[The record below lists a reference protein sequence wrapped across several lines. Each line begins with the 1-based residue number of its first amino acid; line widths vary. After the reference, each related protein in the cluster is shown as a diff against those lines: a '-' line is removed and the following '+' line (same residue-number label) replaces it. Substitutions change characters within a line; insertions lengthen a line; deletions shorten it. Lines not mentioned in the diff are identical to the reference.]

1 MIDAERTQH
10 LEKQL
15 AKLDDAP
22 EPRIREKIDLLN
34 DLAWHLADTDT
45 KRSLTLGESAY
56 RLAESSGGNGSPYKE
71 GMAYSLRTQG
81 YLNQRHGNH
90 STGLVQLMKAK
101 EIFESLG
108 IIDGLPDV
116 YDGIAGIYFQ
126 VGSFPNALTYTYRQ
140 LDAAV
145 QVGDKRLIANAYN
158 NLAVIY
164 IESEDYEQGEVT
176 RDKCLKLAIE
186 SGHTRVECISYINIA
201 EVRLR
206 TDRYQQALEFALR
219 SLDLSREA
227 GFELFEIYALDIL
240 GKTYLRLGE
249 TDRGLKILESVL
261 ALSRTID
268 AKPSECMVLLS
279 LGNTYLEMQEPDR
292 AVEWLEQSLNVA
304 QTINASVEVY
314 KTYRALSK
322 AYEQKGD
329 YWNALAYYKQYQAI
343 RGQVLS
349 NVETLRTNILEITH
363 QTEAAK
369 KEAEIERFR
378 AIELEREVEERT
390 AELSSSIVKLEK
402 EVAKR
407 KQAEAEIQQM
417 VELLEERVA
426 ERSREL
432 AALYD
437 MTLLYAGAQ
446 DLTDILEPAL
456 RHICRSVGGDAIAV
470 HVVTADEEQLQLVAQ
485 DSIDDW
491 REMQRVRLPSEFV
504 TWLKAAEAPIM
515 LVNGKPEHSFLPA
528 EIVPSNY
535 ATYIGL
541 PLRLQS
547 GVIGMLGVYRDQ
559 PRPFNVNAVSLLI
572 MMAEQLSII
581 VQNHRLQDQA
591 QQITR
596 SLERQ
601 RLSREMHDSIAQHI
615 YSLHLF
621 ARAGQDA
628 LADGDPSQ
636 ANRHLQQLDKN
647 ALIALREMRLLLYQL
662 GPSALESHTLAG
674 AIEERFAHVE
684 RRLGI
689 EAAVKAAEMPD
700 LPEAVEED
708 LYYMITEALNN
719 ALKHAAA
726 SRVDVYFEF
735 KDGRMMISVRDNGK
749 GFDSSQPSVGLGLEN
764 LCKRATQIEGLV
776 ELETEPGQGT
786 TIRISLV
793 TE

>member
-1 MIDAERTQH
+1 MTDVERIQH

-15 AKLDDAP
+15 AELDDAP
-22 EPRIREKIDLLN
+22 EARIREKIDLIN
-34 DLAWHLADTDT
+34 DLAWLLADTDT
-45 KRSLTLGESAY
+45 KRSLTLSETSY
-56 RLAESSGGNGSPYKE
+56 RLAESGGGNGSLYKE

-81 YLNQRHGNH
+81 YLNQRLGNH

-101 EIFESLG
+101 ETLESLG

-126 VGSFPNALTYTYRQ
+126 VGSFPNALTYVYRQ

-164 IESEDYEQGEVT
+164 IESEDYEQGEAT
-176 RDKCLKLAIE
+176 RDLCLKLAIE
-186 SGHTRVECISYINIA
+186 SGHTRIECLSYINIA

-206 TDRYQQALEFALR
+206 TGKYQQALEFGSRGLN
-219 SLDLSREA
+219 LSREA
-227 GFELFEIYALDIL
+227 GFELFEIYSLDIL
-240 GKTYLRLGE
+240 GKTYLKLGE
-249 TDRGLKILESVL
+249 TNKGLKSLESVL
-261 ALSRTID
+261 ALSRKID

-279 LGNTYLEMQEPDR
+279 LGEALLEMQEPDL
-292 AVEWLEQSLNVA
+292 AVKWLEQSLSVA

-314 KTYRALSK
+314 KTYKAISK
-322 AYEQKGD
+322 AYEQKGNYSD
-329 YWNALAYYKQYQAI
+329 ALAHYKQYHAI
-343 RGQVLS
+343 RGQILS
-349 NVETLRTNILEITH
+349 NVETLRTNILEITYK
-363 QTEAAK
+363 TEAAK
-369 KEAEIERFR
+369 KEAEFERFR
-378 AIELEREVEERT
+378 AIELEREVKDRT

-402 EVAKR
+402 EIAKR

-417 VELLEERVA
+417 VEMLEQRVA
-426 ERSREL
+426 DRSQEL
-432 AALYD
+432 ASLYD
-437 MTLLYAGAQ
+437 MTLLYTGAQ
-446 DLTDILEPAL
+446 DLTGVLEPAL

-470 HVVTADEEQLQLVAQ
+470 HVLTTDEERLQLVAQ
-485 DSIDDW
+485 DSING
-491 REMQRVRLPSEFV
+491 REGMQQVSLSSEFV
-504 TWLKAAEAPIM
+504 NWLKTAEAPVM
-515 LVNGKPEHSFLPA
+515 LVNSEPEHSYLPA
-528 EIVPSNY
+528 QILPPGY

-547 GVIGMLGVYRDQ
+547 GVIGMLGIYRSRQ
-559 PRPFNVNAVSLLI
+559 RPFNVNAVSLLI

-581 VQNHRLQDQA
+581 VQSHRLQDQA
-591 QQITR
+591 QQLTR

-601 RLSREMHDSIAQHI
+601 RLSREMHDSVAQHI

-628 LADGDPSQ
+628 LADGDPAQ
-636 ANRHLQQLDKN
+636 ASRHLRQLDKN

-662 GPSALESHTLAG
+662 RPPALENQTLAG

-689 EAAVKAAEMPD
+689 EAVIESTEMP
-700 LPEAVEED
+700 LFAEAVEEE

-719 ALKHAAA
+719 ALKHAEA
-726 SRVDVYFEF
+726 SRVKVYFETI
-735 KDGRMMISVRDNGK
+735 DGRIMIRVHDNGK
-749 GFDSSQPSVGLGLEN
+749 GFDISQPSKGLGLEN
-764 LCKRATQIEGLV
+764 LCERADHIEGLV

-793 TE
+793 TA